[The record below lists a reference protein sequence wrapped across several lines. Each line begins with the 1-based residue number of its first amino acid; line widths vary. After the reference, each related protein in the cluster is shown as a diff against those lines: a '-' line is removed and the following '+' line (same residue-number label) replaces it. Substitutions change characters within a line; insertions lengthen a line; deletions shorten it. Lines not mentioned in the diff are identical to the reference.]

1 VFDHGLILTARA
13 IRRQLAAMPHEL
25 YLVRLIHQPT
35 QRPFPGERLWT
46 AQQLLHLA
54 TIRFLRARNCEGCD
68 IYVQPYSQDHNAG
81 YILVDL
87 DRAAPTVLAAM
98 SAQGHEP
105 CVVLQT
111 SPGHLQAWVHVSHTP
126 LEPALAS
133 ALGRHLAR
141 TYGGDPAS
149 TDWRH
154 LGRLAGFTNRKP
166 QRRCGN
172 GYAPWVKVVA
182 TRAGLARR
190 ANDLLRSAAAQALSS
205 WRQPPTRQRPQ
216 DDVPPEPVL
225 ALQPDPTSGITAAQA
240 IAIYQTFMQRWRI
253 AKRFAS
259 PDWSIVD
266 LWVARALLAQAMS
279 PNQVLDILRLASPQ
293 FPRRHTHPEDYL
305 RRTLARASP
314 FPAPGGCMCVSAQAA
329 PRTRDCSNSNGG
341 R

>member
-1 VFDHGLILTARA
+1 VFDHGLILTAQA

-25 YLVRLIHQPT
+25 YLIRLIHQPT

-54 TIRFLRARNCEGCD
+54 TIRFLRARNREGCD

-87 DRAAPTVLAAM
+87 DRAEPAVLTAM

-111 SPGHLQAWVHVSHTP
+111 SPGHLQAWVHVSPTP
-126 LEPALAS
+126 LPPALAS
-133 ALGRHLAR
+133 ALGQQLAR
-141 TYGGDPAS
+141 TYGGDLAS

-154 LGRLAGFTNRKP
+154 LGRLAGFTNQKP
-166 QRRCGN
+166 QRRFRN
-172 GYAPWVKVVA
+172 GYAPWVKVVY
-182 TRAGLARR
+182 TRDGVARR
-190 ANDLLRSAAAQALSS
+190 ASELLRSAAAQAG
-205 WRQPPTRQRPQ
+205 PPTRQQPQ
-216 DDVPPEPVL
+216 GGVCPEPVL
-225 ALQPDPTSGITAAQA
+225 SPQTGPTSTMTAAQA
-240 IAIYQTFMQRWRI
+240 IAIYQTWMRRWQI
-253 AKRFAS
+253 AERFAS

-279 PNQVLDILRLASPQ
+279 PDLVQDILRLASPQ
-293 FPRRHTHPEDYL
+293 FPRRHTDPEDYL
-305 RRTLARASP
+305 RRTLARAFP
-314 FPAPGGCMCVSAQAA
+314 FPAPGGGMCVSAHAA
-329 PRTRDCSNSNGG
+329 PAAAVCTRDSSNSTGG

>member
-1 VFDHGLILTARA
+1 VFDHGLILTAQA

-25 YLVRLIHQPT
+25 YLIRLIHQPT

-54 TIRFLRARNCEGCD
+54 TIGFLRARNCEGCD
-68 IYVQPYSQDHNAG
+68 IYVQPYAQDHNAG

-87 DRAAPTVLAAM
+87 DRAEPNVLTAM

-126 LEPALAS
+126 LPPALAS
-133 ALGRHLAR
+133 ALGRQLAR
-141 TYGGDPAS
+141 TYGGDPAN

-172 GYAPWVKVVA
+172 GYAPWVKVVS

-190 ANDLLRSAAAQALSS
+190 ASDLVQSAAEPA
-205 WRQPPTRQRPQ
+205 PPPRQRPR
-216 DDVPPEPVL
+216 DGVCPEPVL
-225 ALQPDPTSGITAAQA
+225 SLQPGSPSGITAAQA
-240 IAIYQTFMQRWRI
+240 IAIYQTWMQRWRI
-253 AKRFAS
+253 AERFAS

-279 PNQVLDILRLASPQ
+279 PDQVQDILRLASPQ
-293 FPRRHTHPEDYL
+293 FPRRHSNPEDYL
-305 RRTLARASP
+305 RRTLAHAFP
-314 FPAPGGCMCVSAQAA
+314 FPAPGGGMCVSAHAA
-329 PRTRDCSNSNGG
+329 PAAAVCTRDSSNSTGG